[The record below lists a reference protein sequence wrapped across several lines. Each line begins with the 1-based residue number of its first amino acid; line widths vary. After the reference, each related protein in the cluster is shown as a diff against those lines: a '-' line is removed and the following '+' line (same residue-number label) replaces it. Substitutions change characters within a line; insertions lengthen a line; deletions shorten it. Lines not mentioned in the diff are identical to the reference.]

1 MFILVVQSVLVSR
14 FWRRNL
20 ISFFGEDIGADDII
34 LCSALRP
41 TGARPPPRLSEGLD
55 PPLRR
60 APFLGG
66 FHGLTGIRWM
76 MS

>member
-1 MFILVVQSVLVSR
+1 M
-14 FWRRNL
+14 NL
-20 ISFFGEDIGADDII
+20 INFLGEDISADDII

-41 TGARPPPRLSEGLD
+41 GPLPPLSEGLD
-55 PPLRR
+55 PLLRC
-60 APFLGG
+60 APFVGG